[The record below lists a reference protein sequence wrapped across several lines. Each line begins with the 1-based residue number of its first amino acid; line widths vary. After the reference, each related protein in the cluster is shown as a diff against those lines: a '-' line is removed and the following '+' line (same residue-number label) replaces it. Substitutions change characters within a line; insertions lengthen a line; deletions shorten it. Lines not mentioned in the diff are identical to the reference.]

1 MNPRRVACAHCGLPT
16 TSETEPAFCCSG
28 CETVYHAIHHAGLSQ
43 YYDLGNGERTPPS
56 SKTDAAFDSSA
67 FQDSIRIL
75 PDGTCETAL
84 FIDGVH
90 CAACVWL
97 VERMPTALDGVV
109 ESRLNL
115 SRGRLEIRWSPDQVS
130 MPTVAQWLSQFGYSA
145 HPMHRADDARGSA
158 ERKSLFKIGAAWA
171 LAANVMLLAISLYAG
186 LDTGVEADLAMA
198 ARWASMLLT
207 AISVFWAGGEFYRR
221 AWASLRPFRGL
232 HHLSIDVPITL
243 GIWAGFTH
251 SVWVTLFSTGEI
263 WFDSIAV
270 LIAALLTA
278 RWLQRRGT
286 RMATESAQR
295 LLSLLPSTAR
305 RLAEG
310 SVEEVPVAS
319 LCVNDLLEIR
329 AGDVIPADA
338 IVVEGRSALHRAIIT
353 GESRAEDVEVGAPV
367 SAGETNV
374 SAPIIVRVTAA
385 GQDSRLGK
393 ILSWVESATIRR
405 APVVQ
410 KADQLSGWFVLGV
423 LVAAAL
429 TFLAWYPTH
438 PELALSHTIALLVIS
453 CPCALGMATPL
464 ALTVAMGKAA
474 RKGIFIKYDD
484 VLERLE
490 AVDVVVFD
498 KTGTLTHGKL
508 EVASIVG
515 ENTALRLAAAL
526 EIQSTHPVAR
536 AICDWVRVHPAGT
549 QLDTDAGIPANRPQ
563 VERATDVTE
572 IAGNGMR
579 GMVEGHLVQVGRP
592 AWLGVDD
599 SELVAFVANGQ
610 SPVVVAVDGKVVA
623 LIGVGDVIR
632 TESLSVLD
640 ALRAAGRRPVIL
652 SGDHSKIA
660 AAVGGA
666 LGFAPEDVLGDQ
678 SPEAKLAYIQGLQAS
693 GATVAMIGD
702 GVNDAASLSIADVGI
717 AVEGGTDLN
726 LVAADVFLTRAGL
739 EPLNGLFDVSRVA
752 MKTVHRNLGI
762 SLVYNAVTMTMAA
775 FGLVTPLFAAIL
787 MPLSSL
793 VVVFSS
799 LVQTT
804 SPRES
809 SKAPDTTALG
819 RPTALFQAKE

>member
-1 MNPRRVACAHCGLPT
+1 MNARQVACAHCGLPT
-16 TSETEPAFCCSG
+16 TSDTEPAFCCSG
-28 CETVYHAIHHAGLSQ
+28 CDTVYHAIHHAGLSK
-43 YYDLGNGERTPPS
+43 YYDLGSGERTAPS
-56 SKTDAAFDSSA
+56 NKTDAAFDSSA
-67 FQDSIRIL
+67 FQDSIRVL

-186 LDTGVEADLAMA
+186 LDTSVETDLALA

-251 SVWVTLFSTGEI
+251 SVWVTLTSTGEI

-295 LLSLLPSTAR
+295 LLSLLPSVAR
-305 RLAEG
+305 RLVDG
-310 SVEEVPVAS
+310 NVEEVPVAL

-353 GESRAEDVEVGAPV
+353 GESRAEDVEVGAAV

-374 SAPIIVRVTAA
+374 SAPLIVRVTAA

-423 LVAAAL
+423 LVAATL

-515 ENTALRLAAAL
+515 DSASLRLAAAL

-536 AICDWVRVHPAGT
+536 AICDWVRNHPARPD
-549 QLDTDAGIPANRPQ
+549 LDIDAGLPQ
-563 VERATDVTE
+563 LERATEVTE

-579 GMVEGHLVQVGRP
+579 GTVEGHLVEVGRP

-599 SELVAFVANGQ
+599 SELVAFVTNGQ
-610 SPVVVAVDGKVVA
+610 SPVAVSVDGKVVA
-623 LIGVGDVIR
+623 LLGVGDVIR
-632 TESLSVLD
+632 TESLSVLES
-640 ALRAAGRRPVIL
+640 LRAAGRRPVIL
-652 SGDHSKIA
+652 SGDHSQIA
-660 AAVGGA
+660 TAVGDA

-726 LVAADVFLTRAGL
+726 LVAADVFLTRSGL
-739 EPLNGLFDVSRVA
+739 EPLNGLFDVSRIA

-762 SLVYNAVTMTMAA
+762 SLAYNAVTMTMAA

-799 LVQTT
+799 LVQTS

-809 SKAPDTTALG
+809 SKAPDSATLG
-819 RPTALFQAKE
+819 RPVALFQAKE

>member
-1 MNPRRVACAHCGLPT
+1 MSPRDVACAHCGLPT

-28 CETVYHAIHHAGLSQ
+28 CDTVYHAIHHAGLSKF
-43 YYDLGNGERTPPS
+43 YELGNGERTS
-56 SKTDAAFDSSA
+56 GSGKADAAFDSSA
-67 FQDSIRIL
+67 FQDSIRTL
-75 PDGTCETAL
+75 PDGTCQTAL
-84 FIDGVH
+84 FVDGVH

-97 VERMPTALDGVV
+97 VERMPIVVAGVV

-115 SRGRLEIRWSPDQVS
+115 SRGRLEIRWSPDQVT
-130 MPTVAQWLSQFGYSA
+130 MPEVAQWLSQFGYSA

-186 LDTGVEADLAMA
+186 LDTGVETDLASA
-198 ARWASMLLT
+198 ARWASMFLT
-207 AISVFWAGGEFYRR
+207 TVSVVWAGGEFYRR

-251 SVWVTLFSTGEI
+251 SVWVTLTGNGEI

-305 RLAEG
+305 RLVNG
-310 SVEEVPVAS
+310 NVEEVPVAA
-319 LCVNDLLEIR
+319 LCVGDLLEVR
-329 AGDVIPADA
+329 AGDVIPADG
-338 IVVEGRSALHRAIIT
+338 IVSEGRSALHRAIIT
-353 GESRAEDVEVGAPV
+353 GESRAEGVEVGEPV

-374 SAPIIVRVTAA
+374 STPLIVRVTAA

-393 ILSWVESATIRR
+393 ILSWVESATVRR

-410 KADQLSGWFVLGV
+410 KADRLSGWFVLGV

-429 TFLAWYPTH
+429 TFLAWFPTD
-438 PELALSHTIALLVIS
+438 PQLALSHTIALLVIS

-508 EVASIVG
+508 EVSSITG
-515 ENTALRLAAAL
+515 ELDALRLAAAL
-526 EIQSTHPVAR
+526 EVQSTHPVAR
-536 AICDWVRVHPAGT
+536 AIVAHSGARLA
-549 QLDTDAGIPANRPQ
+549 A
-563 VERATDVTE
+563 RATEVE
-572 IAGNGMR
+572 EVAGNGMR
-579 GMVEGHLVQVGRP
+579 GLVDGQRVEVGRP
-592 AWLGVDD
+592 AWLGVSDL
-599 SELVAFVANGQ
+599 ELVAFVANGL
-610 SPVVVAVDGKVVA
+610 SPVAVAVDGKVVA
-623 LIGVGDVIR
+623 LLGVGDVIR
-632 TESLSVLD
+632 TESLAVLD
-640 ALRAAGRRPVIL
+640 ALRAAGCKPVIL

-660 AAVGGA
+660 ASVGEA
-666 LGFAPEDVLGDQ
+666 LGFEPENVLGDQ
-678 SPEAKLAYIQGLQAS
+678 SPEAKLAYIQALQAS

-702 GVNDAASLSIADVGI
+702 GVNDAASLSMADVGI

-726 LVAADVFLTRAGL
+726 LVAADVFLTRSGL
-739 EPLNGLFDVSRVA
+739 EPLNRLFEVSHTA
-752 MKTVHRNLGI
+752 MRTVYRNLAI
-762 SLVYNAVTMTMAA
+762 SLVYNGVTMIMAA

-793 VVVFSS
+793 VVVVSS

-804 SPRES
+804 KPNPLP
-809 SKAPDTTALG
+809 KAAG
-819 RPTALFQAKE
+819 HSIVSRPGTLAQAKE